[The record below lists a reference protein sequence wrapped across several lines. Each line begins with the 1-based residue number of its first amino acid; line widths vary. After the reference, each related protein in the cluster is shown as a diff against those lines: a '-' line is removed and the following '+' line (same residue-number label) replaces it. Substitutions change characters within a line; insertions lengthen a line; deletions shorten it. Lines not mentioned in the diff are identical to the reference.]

1 MKLVHTLGMAAV
13 MLATAL
19 GAGTA
24 EAAVTFRRGQFTDRV
39 ERGQPVGDAAAA
51 RAARDTVYW
60 MEIGND
66 GAPTTVTLVWRLAG
80 REVSRQQLEVGRG
93 PRWRTW
99 GSWRARGRSG
109 GVEVQVLDAA
119 GATLHT
125 AQITE

>member
-1 MKLVHTLGMAAV
+1 MKHVRTLGLAAA

-19 GAGTA
+19 VARTA

-51 RAARDTVYW
+51 RAARDTVFW

-66 GAPTTVTLVWRLAG
+66 GAPTTVTLVWRLGG
-80 REVSRQQLEVGRG
+80 REVHRQQLDVGRG

-99 GSWRARGRSG
+99 GSWRARGRTEG
-109 GVEVQVLDAA
+109 LEVVVLSQD

-125 AQITE
+125 APMAQ